1 MEKCE
6 LVKTQQEAWIKDQM
20 SDKNLIFAMEVS
32 NRFKNKQ
39 KEALSELE
47 QKLNLESGID
57 REDQDQNDEKGKK
70 IDLKEANQIEQV

>member
-20 SDKNLIFAMEVS
+20 SDKNLIYAMEVS

-47 QKLNLESGID
+47 
-57 REDQDQNDEKGKK
+57 
-70 IDLKEANQIEQV
+70 